1 MKQLSV
7 HTPAGGAE
15 VLVVDVVVVLPF
27 TWPDSGV
34 VAARVVVVV
43 LVVAAVIT
51 VTRRLTEEEE

>member
-15 VLVVDVVVVLPF
+15 VLVVDVVVLPF